1 MTCREPF
8 KGYPSY
14 ACYKDI
20 KYNFVDKIKENRLE
34 ISSYIQEFE
43 PKYPEG
49 KLQEP
54 KKLSEIFTNFK
65 KHLSNHHV
73 FASGNYNEEGTCNYI
88 SYLLYDGILKK
99 KNGECDKQTFN
110 DFKNFADSYNASGA
124 LTRCINK
131 INYLDFDDY
140 RKRESLYKLYDMYN
154 DLESKKGMKNPPNIC
169 SIVKS
174 LIYYYNDF
182 NKEFYEKDEEL
193 LKKLQNLKP
202 LIEEHTWVSKHNCDA
217 RLSSLQTLKSEF
229 LERQKQPKIQDAEST
244 LTLLSNQA
252 STVRLERE
260 DKLITMPSE
269 RESQRL
275 DVREEQLEL
284 RGHESQITE
293 LGVRGVPQTR
303 TGGAQTA
310 VEPNGILAEATTFA
324 EGTNYQLND
333 HRDSLKYTKP
343 FDEHETYFEQQ
354 YRNPTVYPQI
364 NPNDEGVF
372 VSMKNTLSSIVQ
384 NVEPAPILGVSGG
397 MGALFLLFK
406 YTPVGTFFRGR
417 RGRTYGIPSGF
428 NGPFTGEFAGY
439 QDYLGGNIGYSQMSH
454 LAE

>member
-1 MTCREPF
+1 MKYQFGDKF
-8 KGYPSY
+8 KNIYSISKGVLDFEKEYFTNKPEN
-14 ACYKDI
+14 I
-20 KYNFVDKIKENRLE
+20 KRLSKVFINLKKYLSNAHVFVS
-34 ISSYIQEFE
+34 SSYN
-43 PKYPEG
+43 G
-49 KLQEP
+49 D
-54 KKLSEIFTNFK
+54 
-65 KHLSNHHV
+65 
-73 FASGNYNEEGTCNYI
+73 GTCDFM
-88 SYLLYDGILKK
+88 SYLLYDGIRKEN
-99 KNGECDKQTFN
+99 NGHCDEETFN
-110 DFKNFADSYNASGA
+110 DFKDFVDSYNKSTTSSMCYDKLKHLEFKVYEKKEA
-124 LTRCINK
+124 
-131 INYLDFDDY
+131 
-140 RKRESLYKLYDMYN
+140 LYKLYDMFYEL
-154 DLESKKGMKNPPNIC
+154 DKQKNWPYVQNVCRILG
-169 SIVKS
+169 S
-174 LIYYYNDF
+174 LIFNYNKF
-182 NKEFYEKDEEL
+182 NEKFYEKDEEL
-193 LKKLQNLKP
+193 LKKLQKLKP

-364 NPNDEGVF
+364 NPNVEGVF